1 MQVMVE
7 LSLYPLVNEY
17 IPPIQ
22 NFIDRLNSYTELS
35 INTCSTSTQVT
46 GDYKKVMTILGKEM
60 QRTHEEVGQAIFV
73 AKRSAIEMVVEKHEL
88 LQNLLGNGWLHL
100 IAIEDSIGYRLARD
114 GSWQELLVGTEEL
127 ATA

>member
-22 NFIDRLNSYTELS
+22 TFIDRLNAYDELS
-35 INTCSTSTQVT
+35 VSTSSTSTQVT
-46 GDYKKVMTILGKEM
+46 GEYADVLSILGEEM

-73 AKRSAIEMVVEKHEL
+73 AKFLNFDAM
-88 LQNLLGNGWLHL
+88 Q
-100 IAIEDSIGYRLARD
+100 ARK
-114 GSWQELLVGTEEL
+114 SS
-127 ATA
+127 

>member
-22 NFIDRLNSYTELS
+22 TFIDRLNTYEELAVS
-35 INTCSTSTQVT
+35 TSSTSTQVT
-46 GDYKKVMTILGKEM
+46 GEYADVMSILGVEM

-73 AKRSAIEMVVEKHEL
+73 AKFLNFDAM
-88 LQNLLGNGWLHL
+88 Q
-100 IAIEDSIGYRLARD
+100 ARK
-114 GSWQELLVGTEEL
+114 SS
-127 ATA
+127 

>member
-22 NFIDRLNSYTELS
+22 TFIDRLNAYDELS
-35 INTCSTSTQVT
+35 VSTSSTSTQVT
-46 GDYKKVMTILGKEM
+46 GEYADVMSLLGVEM

-73 AKRSAIEMVVEKHEL
+73 AKFLNFDAM
-88 LQNLLGNGWLHL
+88 Q
-100 IAIEDSIGYRLARD
+100 ARK
-114 GSWQELLVGTEEL
+114 SS
-127 ATA
+127 

>member
-22 NFIDRLNSYTELS
+22 AFIDRLNTYTELS
-35 INTCSTSTQVT
+35 VSTCSTSTQVT
-46 GDYKKVMTILGKEM
+46 GEYSDVLPILGKEM

-73 AKRSAIEMVVEKHEL
+73 AKFLNFDAM
-88 LQNLLGNGWLHL
+88 Q
-100 IAIEDSIGYRLARD
+100 ARK
-114 GSWQELLVGTEEL
+114 SS
-127 ATA
+127 

>member
-22 NFIDRLNSYTELS
+22 TFIDRLNSYDS
-35 INTCSTSTQVT
+35 ISVLTTSTSTQVS
-46 GDYKKVMTILGKEM
+46 GDYQSVMSILGTEM

-73 AKRSAIEMVVEKHEL
+73 AKFLNFDAM
-88 LQNLLGNGWLHL
+88 Q
-100 IAIEDSIGYRLARD
+100 ARKSD
-114 GSWQELLVGTEEL
+114 D
-127 ATA
+127 